1 MKMLEKTVLFYI
13 LKIDQ
18 EKDVE
23 SEVSGL
29 ELWIKIWSETDP
41 LMKALVGV
49 TDNNWFDFLIKLPEI
64 DEANFWLIHPIR
76 KSLKYVL

>member
-29 ELWIKIWSETDP
+29 EQFGVRSKEFGAKYL
-41 LMKALVGV
+41 KAPV
-49 TDNNWFDFLIKLPEI
+49 NKNRF
-64 DEANFWLIHPIR
+64 
-76 KSLKYVL
+76 